1 MAQQHPTIEF
11 EDVPLDEVRRMSH
24 GAWMNPEISNALK
37 QNIQFLGNAATH
49 LTILDGA
56 IPTTGNN
63 DILRHFAD
71 SRHLVQEFPSRSRN
85 YLGLE
90 LIFVGLFDQIFN
102 SADQTDDDVCLRLQ
116 DESPTCSHRHI
127 LLLDHS
133 HLLTS
138 VSKIRGALYLR
149 YRSSFRR
156 SPWFLELSLRC
167 S

>member
-1 MAQQHPTIEF
+1 MAQRHPTIAC

-24 GAWMNPEISNALK
+24 GAWMNSGISNALK

-71 SRHLVQEFPSRSRN
+71 SRHLIQEFPSRSRN

-90 LIFVGLFDQIFN
+90 LI

-127 LLLDHS
+127 LFLDHS

-138 VSKIRGALYLR
+138 VSKIRGALYL
-149 YRSSFRR
+149 
-156 SPWFLELSLRC
+156 
-167 S
+167 